1 MAKFPF
7 TDLHSFKDYVGF
19 VQLCAPN
26 RFPKRDGVSA
36 EEQWTLDLAFE
47 GLRLGLE
54 LATQEKGQLP
64 VFAECVQLIDGA
76 YTHYSQ
82 GDRRE
87 AYFKLEAVQ
96 KLLKKIPS
104 R

>member
-47 GLRLGLE
+47 GLRLGLK
-54 LATQEKGQLP
+54 LATEEKGPLS
-64 VFAECVQLIDGA
+64 VFSQCGQLIDGA
-76 YTHYSQ
+76 YTHYIQ

-87 AYFKLEAVQ
+87 AYFKLEEVQ

-104 R
+104 Q